1 MSEVIPF
8 PVREQRDM
16 EAEGQ
21 RLLHRLFAVAT
32 IAERAE
38 ASAYTAH
45 AVAPTNAMKTELQQ
59 AAIHLRR
66 AYRLA
71 VDQITQPPRGAA

>member
-1 MSEVIPF
+1 MSDVIQF
-8 PVREQRDM
+8 PQRQSQPD
-16 EAEGQ
+16 ETD
-21 RLLHRLFAVAT
+21 RLLSRLFAVAT

-38 ASAYTAH
+38 AQAYTAH
-45 AVAPTNAMKTELQQ
+45 AVAPTAAMKVELQQ

-71 VDQITQPPRGAA
+71 VDSLTQPPKGAA

>member
-1 MSEVIPF
+1 MSEIIQFRPKATQDD
-8 PVREQRDM
+8 ETD
-16 EAEGQ
+16 
-21 RLLHRLFAVAT
+21 RLLSRLFAVAT

-71 VDQITQPPRGAA
+71 VDSLTQPPRGAA

>member
-8 PVREQRDM
+8 PVREQQD
-16 EAEGQ
+16 AEDE
-21 RLLHRLFAVAT
+21 RLLLRLLTVAS
-32 IAERAE
+32 IAERTE

-71 VDQITQPPRGAA
+71 VDSLTQPPKGAA